1 MPELLLAVV
10 AYFLLGLAWWRI
22 FAKAGYGNLIG
33 LLALIPGIN
42 LLMMTI
48 LAFSDWPVMVELR
61 QLRERLGEER

>member
-1 MPELLLAVV
+1 MPVYLALGAIVLLSLSW
-10 AYFLLGLAWWRI
+10 FRI
-22 FAKAGYGNLIG
+22 FDKAGYGGWVG

-61 QLRERLGEER
+61 QLRARLGEDL